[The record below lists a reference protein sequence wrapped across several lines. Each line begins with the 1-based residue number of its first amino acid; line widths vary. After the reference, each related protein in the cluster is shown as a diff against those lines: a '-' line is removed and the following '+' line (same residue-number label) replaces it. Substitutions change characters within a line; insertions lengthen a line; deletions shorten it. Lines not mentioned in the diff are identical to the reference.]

1 MNIETP
7 KIKSIISALESAEI
21 LGVDDYLIHSWDI
34 GADESD
40 PALEFSYT
48 DYEGN
53 IFEFFFTWE
62 EMENSVLFPGG
73 FSLKDSEGETVDIHL
88 YKLEA
93 INIK

>member
-1 MNIETP
+1 MNIETS
-7 KIKSIISALESAEI
+7 KIKSIISALESASV
-21 LGVDDYLIHSWDI
+21 LSVDGCLLPVWDV

-40 PALEFSYT
+40 CALEFSYT

-53 IFEFFFTWE
+53 IFEFLFTWK

>member
-1 MNIETP
+1 MSIETP
-7 KIKSIISALESAEI
+7 KIKSIISALESAAV
-21 LGVDDYLIHSWDI
+21 LSVDGYLLSVWDI

-48 DYEGN
+48 DYEGI

-73 FSLKDSEGETVDIHL
+73 FSLKDSEGQTVDIHL

-93 INIK
+93 INV

>member
-7 KIKSIISALESAEI
+7 KIKSIISALESAAV
-21 LGVDDYLIHSWDI
+21 LSVDGYLLSVWNI

-40 PALEFSYT
+40 SALEFSYT
-48 DYEGN
+48 DYEGI
-53 IFEFFFTWE
+53 IFEFFFTWK

-93 INIK
+93 INV

>member
-7 KIKSIISALESAEI
+7 KIKSIVSALESAAV
-21 LGVDDYLIHSWDI
+21 LSVDGYLLSVWDV

-62 EMENSVLFPGG
+62 ALENAVLFPGG
-73 FSLKDSEGETVDIHL
+73 FSLKDSEGALAEIHL

-93 INIK
+93 INVK

>member
-7 KIKSIISALESAEI
+7 KIKSIISALESAAV
-21 LGVDDYLIHSWDI
+21 LSVDDYLIHSWNV

-40 PALEFSYT
+40 LALEFSYT
-48 DYEGN
+48 DYEGI
-53 IFEFFFTWE
+53 IFEFSFTWE
-62 EMENSVLFPGG
+62 EMENSVLFPSG
-73 FSLKDSEGETVDIHL
+73 FSLKDSEGETVDIYL

>member
-7 KIKSIISALESAEI
+7 KIKSIISTLKSAAI
-21 LGVDDYLIHSWDI
+21 LSVEGHLLPVWYI

-48 DYEGN
+48 DYKGN

-62 EMENSVLFPGG
+62 ALENSELFPGG

>member
-7 KIKSIISALESAEI
+7 KIKSIISALESAAV
-21 LGVDDYLIHSWDI
+21 LSVNGYHVSVWNV

-48 DYEGN
+48 DYEGI
-53 IFEFFFTWE
+53 IFEFFFTWK
-62 EMENSVLFPGG
+62 EMENAVLFPGG